1 MYKNKRNTNK
11 NDVISYIDGNDIY
24 NSELIKKYIDSN
36 ITKETYLTNK
46 SDKRS
51 DLLSTKLYGDYK
63 MESFIYLLNPNY
75 SNYTSV
81 IKYSENFDNLLMELN
96 V

>member
-11 NDVISYIDGNDIY
+11 NDIISYIDGDDIY

-36 ITKETYLTNK
+36 ITKSTYLTNK

-75 SNYTSV
+75 GKYTSV
-81 IKYSENFDNLLMELN
+81 IKYAEDFDNLLTELN